1 MEFYV
6 LASGSKGNATFVY
19 EDHTGILI
27 DCGISKRQLNIKLNS
42 LGYDMDD
49 INYVLL
55 THDHSDHNK
64 NIHIFDE
71 DLVYSSRGNIAGLD
85 DDHILEPYT
94 YKQLGCFKIFILRTS
109 HDASDPIGFIFES
122 KEKLL
127 YLTDTGYVT
136 KKNRA
141 YLHDLDYYIIE
152 SNHDVGMLMKTRRPQ
167 YLKQRILSDKGHLSN
182 EYSATLMSEM
192 IGKHTKEIILAHL
205 SQEANTR
212 EKALATY
219 NQVFDDKGVI
229 FDRDHI
235 KVASQVEIVIG
246 GHNED

>member
-19 EDHTGILI
+19 EGNTGILI
-27 DCGISKRQLNIKLNS
+27 DCGISKRQLVNKLNS
-42 LGYDMDD
+42 LGYSMDD

-71 DLVYSSRGNIAGLD
+71 EIVYSAKGNIDKLD

-94 YKQLGCFKIFILRTS
+94 YKQLGCFNIFILKTS

-136 KKNRA
+136 KKNRN

-152 SNHDVGMLMKTRRPQ
+152 SNHDVEMLMKTRRPQ
-167 YLKQRILSDKGHLSN
+167 YLKQRILGDKGHLSN
-182 EYSATLMSEM
+182 EYSASLMCDM
-192 IGKHTKEIILAHL
+192 IGDHTKEIILAHL
-205 SQEANTR
+205 SQDANTP
-212 EKALATY
+212 EKALETY
-219 NQVFDDKGVI
+219 ERVFNEKEIEFNGI
-229 FDRDHI
+229 I
-235 KVASQVEIVIG
+235 KVASQVDVVIG
-246 GHNED
+246 GSNED